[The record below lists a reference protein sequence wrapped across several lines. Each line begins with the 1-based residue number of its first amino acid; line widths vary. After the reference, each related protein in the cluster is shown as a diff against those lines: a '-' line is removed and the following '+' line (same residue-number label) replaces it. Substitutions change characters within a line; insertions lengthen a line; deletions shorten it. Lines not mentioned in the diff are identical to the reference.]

1 MNRLVLLGL
10 ILFLGSTRAV
20 RDAAAEEA
28 AAREDQFVNPI
39 GEGADPWVIRDPNAD
54 RYLWCFSAGNRGIAI
69 HTSDRLTSMG
79 QKHIV
84 WRAPESG
91 PVSREVWAPEL
102 HFLDDRWHVYFA
114 ASDGRNENHLAYV
127 LRSESTDPLG
137 PYELHGPLATGEG
150 ADGRSPNI
158 WAIDMTVLEHRG
170 QRYAIWSGWDAPG
183 TDRQFLYIAP
193 MKSPVELAGPRVRLC
208 ANDDFAWERTE
219 LGEDGRGL
227 NEAPQV
233 LKTTD
238 RTLVVYSCGASW
250 LPTYKLGGL
259 ELRGSDPLDPA
270 AWHKFDRPLFES
282 TEETYG
288 VGHSCFVRSIDG
300 REWWH
305 VYHAKRDRRPGW
317 RRAVFVQPMRIDEE
331 GMPRF
336 GRPIAAGVPLE
347 RPSGEKLGKLEIP
360 FESSLARGADS
371 ERWNYLGHHQMIQW
385 SDDGLH
391 LGTNPSAPINDYRSG
406 EKVLLDG
413 DAPSDVTVAV
423 TIDFRGDMQAGDA
436 GILLRAQQTAVG
448 YDAQQGY
455 FAGLIPQTGLA
466 IFGKTDGRGWTE
478 IARADVQ
485 IDPLQPQ
492 RLRVDAQ
499 RDQFTVFVDD
509 RPVLSARDDTYT
521 RGAVGLRVVDT
532 HAVFRNLRVE

>member
-1 MNRLVLLGL
+1 MNRL
-10 ILFLGSTRAV
+10 ILFGLVLSLGSTAAV
-20 RDAAAEEA
+20 CETAAKETPVA
-28 AAREDQFVNPI
+28 AGQFVNPI
-39 GEGADPWVIRDPNAD
+39 GEGADPWVVRDPNAD

-69 HTSDRLTSMG
+69 HISDRLTSMG

-127 LRSESTDPLG
+127 LRSQSADPLG

-170 QRYAIWSGWDAPG
+170 RRYAIWSGWDAPG
-183 TDRQFLYIAP
+183 TDRQYLYIAP

-208 ANDDFAWERTE
+208 SNNDFPWERTE
-219 LGEDGRGL
+219 PGENGRGL

-238 RTLVVYSCGASW
+238 RTFVVYSCGASW

-288 VGHSCFVRSIDG
+288 VGHSCFVPSPDG
-300 REWWH
+300 SEWWH
-305 VYHAKRDRRPGW
+305 IFHAKRDRRPGW
-317 RRAVFVQPMRIDEE
+317 RRAVFVQPMRIDAE
-331 GMPRF
+331 GMPQF

-347 RPSGEKLGKLEIP
+347 RPSGEKSSKLETP
-360 FESSLARGADS
+360 FESSLRPGSDS
-371 ERWNYLGHHQMIQW
+371 ELWNYLGHHQLIEW
-385 SDDGLH
+385 SEDGLH
-391 LGTNPSAPINDYRSG
+391 LGSEPSAPINDYRSG
-406 EKVLLDG
+406 EKVLLNG

-423 TIDFRGDMQAGDA
+423 TIDFRGNGQARDA
-436 GILLRAQQTAVG
+436 GILLRTQQPAVG

-455 FAGLIPQTGLA
+455 FAGLIPEAGLA

-478 IARADVQ
+478 IARADVD
-485 IDPLQPQ
+485 IDPHQPQ
-492 RLRVDAQ
+492 RLRVEAEQD
-499 RDQFTVFVDD
+499 RFTIHIGD
-509 RPVLSARDDTYT
+509 RPVLSARDGTYT
-521 RGAVGLRVVDT
+521 HGAVGLRVVDT
-532 HAVFRNLRVE
+532 HAVFRDLRVE